1 MRSGAYEANDTSAP
15 RQVPRGAVRPLGA
28 VLGSVLLALV
38 FACGGEAAP
47 ATPAGRLAAD
57 APTSAATPTPLA
69 TISLSYTIPGE
80 RYPSQGNA
88 HIPLDQAHPP
98 YNSTPATSGWHYA
111 VPLAPVPWGLYENP
125 LPDEVLLHNLEHGGI
140 GVHYDCPEGCPDL
153 VDDIVAAILSQP
165 RTKILVSPYP
175 AMPTRI
181 ALTAW
186 NYLDAFDVFDED
198 RIVAFIEAHESSPNA
213 PEFNVP

>member
-1 MRSGAYEANDTSAP
+1 MRSGAYEANCTSAP
-15 RQVPRGAVRPLGA
+15 SCASDRVAWL
-28 VLGSVLLALV
+28 LGSALLAFV
-38 FACGGEAAP
+38 FACGGETAPAAP
-47 ATPAGRLAAD
+47 EGRLAAD
-57 APTSAATPTPLA
+57 APTAAPTPTPLA
-69 TISLSYTIPGE
+69 TLSLSSTIPGE

-88 HIPLDQAHPP
+88 HIALDQAHPP
-98 YNSTPATSGWHYA
+98 YNSTPATSGWHYS
-111 VPLAPVPWGLYENP
+111 VPLAPVPWGLYEDP
-125 LPDEVLLHNLEHGGI
+125 LPDEVLIHNLEHGGI
-140 GVHYDCPEGCPDL
+140 GVHYDCPEGCVDL

-186 NYLDAFDVFDED
+186 NYLDTFDEFDED

>member
-1 MRSGAYEANDTSAP
+1 MRSGAYEADDTSAP
-15 RQVPRGAVRPLGA
+15 HQVPRGAAGPLGA
-28 VLGSVLLALV
+28 VLGSALMAFV
-38 FACGGEAAP
+38 FACGGESAP
-47 ATPAGRLAAD
+47 ATPEGRLAAD
-57 APTSAATPTPLA
+57 APTAAATPTPLPTPSLLPA
-69 TISLSYTIPGE
+69 TPGE

-88 HIPLDQAHPP
+88 HIALGQAHPP
-98 YNSTPATSGWHYA
+98 YNSTPATSGWHYT
-111 VPLAPVPWGLYENP
+111 VPLAPVPWGLYEKP

-140 GVHYDCPEGCPDL
+140 GVHYDCPDGCADL
-153 VDDIVAAILSQP
+153 VDDIVAAILGQR

-186 NYLDAFDVFDED
+186 NYLDAFDDFDED

>member
-1 MRSGAYEANDTSAP
+1 MSSGACEANDKGAP
-15 RQVPRGAVRPLGA
+15 RQVPRGAAGPLGA
-28 VLGSVLLALV
+28 VLGSALMAFV

-57 APTSAATPTPLA
+57 VPTAAATPTPLA
-69 TISLSYTIPGE
+69 TPSLSSTIPGE

-88 HIPLDQAHPP
+88 HIALGQAHPP

-111 VPLAPVPWGLYENP
+111 VPLAPVPWGLYEKP
-125 LPDEVLLHNLEHGGI
+125 LPDEVLIHNLEHGGI
-140 GVHYDCPEGCPDL
+140 GVHYDCPEGCADL
-153 VDDIVAAILSQP
+153 VDDIVAAIQSQR

-186 NYLDAFDVFDED
+186 NYLDAFDDFDGD

-213 PEFNVP
+213 PEYNVP

>member
-1 MRSGAYEANDTSAP
+1 MAW
-15 RQVPRGAVRPLGA
+15 L
-28 VLGSVLLALV
+28 LGSALLAFVL
-38 FACGGEAAP
+38 ACGSEAAP
-47 ATPAGRLAAD
+47 AAPEGRLAAD
-57 APTSAATPTPLA
+57 APTAAATPTPLA
-69 TISLSYTIPGE
+69 TLSLSSTIPGE

-88 HIPLDQAHPP
+88 HIALDQAHPP
-98 YNSTPATSGWHYA
+98 YNSTPATSGWHYS
-111 VPLAPVPWGLYENP
+111 VPLAPVPWGLYEGP
-125 LPDEVLLHNLEHGGI
+125 LPDEVLIHNLEHGGI
-140 GVHYDCPEGCPDL
+140 GVHYNCPEGCVDL

-186 NYLDAFDVFDED
+186 NYLDTFDEFD
-198 RIVAFIEAHESSPNA
+198 EERIVAFIEAHESSPNA